1 MREYDQQPRRVLCVE
16 NGIGYGGAIICLRHL
31 VRNLDPKRYEAMI
44 VTGRDGPLY
53 ADIAKDARWKPIVD
67 RRLDVEAIR
76 RRLAN
81 AAWVDRV
88 PGVRT
93 VLSQLIA
100 RLDDLVNF
108 VPFFIGFVWTAYRYR
123 PHLIHVNNEPLCNR
137 GGLLAGR
144 ILGIPTVC
152 HVRGNQEGS
161 AAMRWFYRLPTHF
174 IPVSHWVSESIG
186 LLGVPPERRTVIYDG
201 LELEKLAVEAD
212 GQAFRRAFDI
222 PQDAF
227 TVGLV
232 GLLIPWKGQ
241 EMFLDAA
248 HLLRERIPGLRMLI
262 IGGTPEECQGYEAQ
276 LRARVAREGLEDVV
290 MFTGHVSDMPA
301 VYNGLDVVVSASTSP
316 EPLGTVVIESLA
328 LGRPLVAP
336 SHGGAAEMATHE
348 ETALLFRPGDAEDF
362 ADKVAEF
369 HDNPE
374 TGARIG
380 AAARAHALAT
390 FHVRTHAEKVQAI
403 YDRLLD

>member
-1 MREYDQQPRRVLCVE
+1 
-16 NGIGYGGAIICLRHL
+16 
-31 VRNLDPKRYEAMI
+31 
-44 VTGRDGPLY
+44 
-53 ADIAKDARWKPIVD
+53 
-67 RRLDVEAIR
+67 
-76 RRLAN
+76 
-81 AAWVDRV
+81 
-88 PGVRT
+88 
-93 VLSQLIA
+93 
-100 RLDDLVNF
+100 
-108 VPFFIGFVWTAYRYR
+108 
-123 PHLIHVNNEPLCNR
+123 IHVNNEPLCNR

-144 ILGIPTVC
+144 VLGIPTVC

-174 IPVSHWVSESIG
+174 IPVSQWVSESIG
-186 LLGVPPERRTVIYDG
+186 LLGVPSERRTVIYDG
-201 LELEKLAVEAD
+201 LELEKLDVEAD

-227 TVGLV
+227 VVGLV

-262 IGGTPEECQGYEAQ
+262 IGGTPEECQGYEAK
-276 LRARVAREGLEDVV
+276 LRARVAQEGLEDVV
-290 MFTGHVSDMPA
+290 MFTGHVSDMPT

-316 EPLGTVVIESLA
+316 EPLGTVVIESMA
-328 LGRPLVAP
+328 LGRALVAP
-336 SHGGAAEMATHE
+336 SHGGAAEMAIHE

-362 ADKVAEF
+362 AEKVAEF

-380 AAARAHALAT
+380 AAAREHALAT